1 MRWVWHRLRSSHL
14 RGDDKGVTLVEL
26 SVSIMLIGVIS
37 AFVSG
42 AVIGAQKVIRTGDD
56 QSRGLEQVRTAAERL
71 ARDIRDAR
79 GVLCNPTGTAA
90 AVAAADPSCTYH
102 LQVWIDYN
110 SDYVQQSDET
120 VTWQLKAGTSAG
132 HFSLVRTAGSHTQVE
147 ASAIVKQVAFSY
159 DYPPA
164 SAVSAPG
171 AVQTKLVNV
180 NMTYDALYG
189 LGKTSNRTIV
199 FSGRLR
205 NVS

>member
-1 MRWVWHRLRSSHL
+1 MRWVLKRLR
-14 RGDDKGVTLVEL
+14 RDDRGVTLVEL
-26 SVSIMLIGVIS
+26 SIAVMMIGVIG

-42 AVIGAQKVIRTGDD
+42 AVIGAEKVVRTGDD
-56 QSRGLEQVRTAAERL
+56 QTRGLEQVRTAAERL

-79 GVLCNPTGTAA
+79 GVLCNPSGTSAA
-90 AVAAADPSCTYH
+90 LAAADPSCTYH

-110 SDYVQQSDET
+110 SDYVQQSNET
-120 VTWQLKAGTSAG
+120 VTWQLKAGTAAG
-132 HFSLVRTAGSHTQVE
+132 HYSLVRTAGSSTQVE

-171 AVQTKLVNV
+171 ATQTKLVNV

>member
-1 MRWVWHRLRSSHL
+1 MRWIISRLR
-14 RGDDKGVTLVEL
+14 RDDAGVTLVEL
-26 SVSIMLIGVIS
+26 SIAMVLVAVIGMV
-37 AFVSG
+37 VSG
-42 AVIGAQKVIRTGDD
+42 AVVGAQKIIRSGDD
-56 QSRGLEQVRTAAERL
+56 QTRGLEQVRTAAERL

-79 GVLCNPTGTAA
+79 GVLCNPTGTDPAM
-90 AVAAADPSCTYH
+90 AAADPTCTYH

-110 SDYVQQSDET
+110 SDYVQESNET
-120 VTWQLKAGTSAG
+120 VTWVLKTGVTPG
-132 HFSLVRTAGSHTQVE
+132 HYSLVRTAGGTTQVE

-164 SAVSAPG
+164 SAVAAPG
-171 AVQTKLVNV
+171 ATQTKLVNV

>member
-1 MRWVWHRLRSSHL
+1 MRWVIRRL
-14 RGDDKGVTLVEL
+14 RGDDQGVTLVEL
-26 SVSIMLIGVIS
+26 SIAVMLIGVIG
-37 AFVSG
+37 AFVAG
-42 AVIGAQKVIRTGDD
+42 AVVGAQKIIRSGDD
-56 QSRGLEQVRTAAERL
+56 QTRGMEQVRTAAERL

-79 GVLCNPTGTAA
+79 GVLCNPAGTDA

-110 SDYVQQSDET
+110 SDYVQESNET
-120 VTWQLKAGTSAG
+120 VTWQLKTGSMAG
-132 HFSLVRTAGSHTQVE
+132 HYSLVRSAGGSTQVE

-164 SAVSAPG
+164 STVSAPG
-171 AVQTKLVNV
+171 ATQTKLVNV

>member
-1 MRWVWHRLRSSHL
+1 MRWVMRRLR
-14 RGDDKGVTLVEL
+14 RDDRGVTLVEL
-26 SVSIMLIGVIS
+26 SIAVMMIGVIG

-42 AVIGAQKVIRTGDD
+42 AVIGAEKVVRTGDD
-56 QSRGLEQVRTAAERL
+56 QTRGLEQVRTAAERL

-79 GVLCNPTGTAA
+79 GVLCNPSGTSAA
-90 AVAAADPSCTYH
+90 LVTADASCTYH

-110 SDYVQQSDET
+110 SDYVQESNET
-120 VTWQLKAGTSAG
+120 VTWQLKTGTSPG
-132 HFSLVRTAGSHTQVE
+132 HFSLVRTAGGSTQVE

-164 SAVSAPG
+164 SVVSAPG
-171 AVQTKLVNV
+171 ATQTKLVNV

>member
-1 MRWVWHRLRSSHL
+1 MRWVIRRLRAE
-14 RGDDKGVTLVEL
+14 DEGVTLVEL
-26 SVSIMLIGVIS
+26 SIAIMLI
-37 AFVSG
+37 
-42 AVIGAQKVIRTGDD
+42 AVIGSFVAGAVLGAQKIIRTGDD
-56 QSRGLEQVRTAAERL
+56 QTRGLEQVRTAAERL

-79 GVLCNPTGTAA
+79 GVLCNPTGTDAA
-90 AVAAADPSCTYH
+90 IAAADPSCTYH

-110 SDYVQQSDET
+110 SDYVQESNET
-120 VTWQLKAGTSAG
+120 VTWQLKAGTAAG
-132 HFSLVRTAGSHTQVE
+132 HYSLVRTAGGSTMVE

-171 AVQTKLVNV
+171 ATQTKLVNV

>member
-1 MRWVWHRLRSSHL
+1 MRWVIRRLR
-14 RGDDKGVTLVEL
+14 REDEGVTLVEL
-26 SVSIMLIGVIS
+26 SIAIMLI
-37 AFVSG
+37 
-42 AVIGAQKVIRTGDD
+42 AVIGSFVAGAVLGAQKIIRTGDD
-56 QSRGLEQVRTAAERL
+56 QTRGLEQVRAAAERL

-79 GVLCNPTGTAA
+79 GVLCNPTGTDA

-110 SDYVQQSDET
+110 SDYVQESNET
-120 VTWQLKAGTSAG
+120 VTWQLKTGTAAG
-132 HFSLVRTAGSHTQVE
+132 HYSLVRTAGGSTMVE

-171 AVQTKLVNV
+171 ATQTKLVNV

>member
-1 MRWVWHRLRSSHL
+1 MRWVIRRLDGRLH
-14 RGDDKGVTLVEL
+14 GDDQGVTLVEL
-26 SVSIMLIGVIS
+26 SIAIMLIGVIS
-37 AFVSG
+37 AFVVG
-42 AVIGAQKVIRTGDD
+42 AVIGAQKIIRTGDD
-56 QSRGLEQVRTAAERL
+56 QTRGLEQVKTASERL

-79 GVLCNPTGTAA
+79 GVLCNPSGTDAA
-90 AVAAADPSCTYH
+90 LVAADPTCAYH

-110 SDYVQQSDET
+110 SDYVQESNET
-120 VTWQLKAGTSAG
+120 VTWALKTATAAG
-132 HFSLVRTAGSHTQVE
+132 HYSLVRTAGSSTQVE

-171 AVQTKLVNV
+171 ARQTELVNV